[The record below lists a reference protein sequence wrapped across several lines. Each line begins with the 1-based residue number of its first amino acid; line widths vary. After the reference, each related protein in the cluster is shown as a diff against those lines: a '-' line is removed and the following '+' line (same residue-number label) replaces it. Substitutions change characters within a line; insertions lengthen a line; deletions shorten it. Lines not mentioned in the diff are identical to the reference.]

1 VIRRILAEGSAEK
14 ALAAVARERKQ
25 PAAAVTVGQVLPPT
39 VAITAPATAGGGAR
53 VDGATVVVK
62 AKAASTGAH
71 PVTALRLLVD
81 GRPCQGDKGLRQ
93 IAAPR
98 LGEVEASWEVA
109 LAPGK
114 HVLTAQAHSAVSKGL
129 SAPVEVT
136 RAGADKEQPSLYV
149 VAVGVSAYPGKL
161 RLHYAASDAALIG
174 AVFREKGRGLFG
186 KVEVRVVMNRDATR
200 ARILQELDWLASVMT
215 PRDVAVVSF
224 SGHGA
229 RDPAGSFH
237 LVPIDGSTDDPA
249 WALVPGEV
257 LKQRLVNIPGK
268 VVAPLDAC
276 HSGSL
281 AEGLRPSRP
290 DNLVRDLVT
299 DDYGVVVMCSSLGRE
314 YSLESPETKA
324 GFFTRSVVDGLSG
337 AADFNKDGLVY
348 IHELDRYAALRVRL
362 LSGGTQHPVTGLPP
376 TVRSFALTKP

>member
-1 VIRRILAEGSAEK
+1 M
-14 ALAAVARERKQ
+14 
-25 PAAAVTVGQVLPPT
+25 
-39 VAITAPATAGGGAR
+39 
-53 VDGATVVVK
+53 
-62 AKAASTGAH
+62 
-71 PVTALRLLVD
+71 
-81 GRPCQGDKGLRQ
+81 C
-93 IAAPR
+93 
-98 LGEVEASWEVA
+98 LG
-109 LAPGK
+109 
-114 HVLTAQAHSAVSKGL
+114 
-129 SAPVEVT
+129 
-136 RAGADKEQPSLYV
+136 
-149 VAVGVSAYPGKL
+149 
-161 RLHYAASDAALIG
+161 
-174 AVFREKGRGLFG
+174 
-186 KVEVRVVMNRDATR
+186 
-200 ARILQELDWLASVMT
+200 
-215 PRDVAVVSF
+215 
-224 SGHGA
+224 
-229 RDPAGSFH
+229 
-237 LVPIDGSTDDPA
+237 
-249 WALVPGEV
+249 
-257 LKQRLVNIPGK
+257 IPGK